1 MALEVLSAKVDK
13 EVKEKFNEVYE
24 QLKGSNEVTTVGQ
37 FVELL
42 IERYLNPKKVEVISP
57 DLIDANEKLAA
68 EKEDLT
74 NKLLTLRE
82 ENDLLITQMDEL
94 KRESLCKDDQVND
107 IKTVNSE
114 LSEKY
119 NLLQQQL
126 SDDTVLKIHTNK
138 VVRALMDETVTRLR
152 ERYKK
157 PDIDL
162 ADLLQKMFLR
172 YTIEKYTLWFFPFVL
187 SDTDIENITGKKIK
201 DIKQFFINK

>member
-201 DIKQFFINK
+201 EIKQFFINK

>member
-201 DIKQFFINK
+201 EIKQFFNNK

>member
-82 ENDLLITQMDEL
+82 GNDLLITQMDEL

-201 DIKQFFINK
+201 EIKQFFNNK

>member
-82 ENDLLITQMDEL
+82 ENDLLIIQMDEL

-201 DIKQFFINK
+201 EIKQFFNNK

>member
-107 IKTVNSE
+107 IKKIPPEEYEQLAEEIRQFLITKISQTGGHLASNLGVVELTMAHSE
-114 LSEKY
+114 SLP
-119 NLLQQQL
+119 
-126 SDDTVLKIHTNK
+126 VF
-138 VVRALMDETVTRLR
+138 M
-152 ERYKK
+152 
-157 PDIDL
+157 P
-162 ADLLQKMFLR
+162 
-172 YTIEKYTLWFFPFVL
+172 
-187 SDTDIENITGKKIK
+187 
-201 DIKQFFINK
+201 